1 MTSNE
6 QPPEAHRP
14 IDRLAV
20 VAGLIAPMTWGLTG
34 ILVRLL
40 HGVPTLAIV
49 AVRLLVAAL
58 VLLPWALLRR
68 RRPAGDA
75 CNPWALA
82 MGAYYVL
89 ATEAF
94 VRAPV
99 VDVTLLVG
107 MSPVLAVSFE
117 WARGRPVSRAQAI
130 GAIVS
135 VAGLLLFLR
144 PAAGIEVGRVLGYAF
159 ALGAAVTS
167 AAYAV
172 GLRAQAQAGRTPDA
186 LLLTIVACVTGAIA
200 SAALL
205 AAGGVSDA
213 TPWPNAAQLLE
224 LVLLGVVSTAIPT
237 LSFGLASSRLPAVLT
252 TSLGLMTPI
261 FAALFAGLALGEWP
275 PPAAIPGA
283 VVALAGVVLVLRA
296 PSRSAPT

>member
-1 MTSNE
+1 M
-6 QPPEAHRP
+6 
-14 IDRLAV
+14 DRLAV
-20 VAGLIAPMTWGLTG
+20 LAGLVAPITWGLTG

-68 RRPAGDA
+68 RRPTVSAL
-75 CNPWALA
+75 NPWALA

-107 MSPVLAVSFE
+107 MSPVLAVGFE
-117 WARGRPVSRAQAI
+117 WVRGRPAARAQVI
-130 GAIVS
+130 GALTA
-135 VAGLLLFLR
+135 VAGLVLFLR
-144 PAAGIEVGRVLGYAF
+144 PAAGIEMGRAFGYLF
-159 ALGAAVTS
+159 ALGAAITS

-172 GLRAQAQAGRTPDA
+172 GLRAQAQSGRTPDA
-186 LLLTIVACVTGAIA
+186 LMLTIMACVTGAIA
-200 SAALL
+200 SAGLL
-205 AAGGVSDA
+205 AASGLPGTAPSPSERQVI
-213 TPWPNAAQLLE
+213 E

-237 LSFGLASSRLPAVLT
+237 LAFGLASSRLPAVLT
-252 TSLGLMTPI
+252 TSLGLTTPI
-261 FAALFAGLALGEWP
+261 FAALFAGVALGEWP
-275 PPAAIPGA
+275 APAALPGA

-296 PSRSAPT
+296 PTRSAPK